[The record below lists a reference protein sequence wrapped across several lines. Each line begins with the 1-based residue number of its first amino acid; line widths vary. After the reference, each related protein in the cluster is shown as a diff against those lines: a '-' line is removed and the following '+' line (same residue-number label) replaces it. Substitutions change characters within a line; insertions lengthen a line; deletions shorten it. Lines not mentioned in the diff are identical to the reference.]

1 MDVNELKET
10 IREALREELL
20 ACGLL
25 AHTPA
30 DKAEAQEDFIF
41 LRRWRKFYDG
51 VVNKI
56 GSAVVLALASFV
68 IGLVAI
74 GFNIKFGG
82 GK

>member
-1 MDVNELKET
+1 MDANELKNT

-25 AHTPA
+25 ASTPA
-30 DKAEAQEDFIF
+30 EKAEAQEDFIF

-51 VVNKI
+51 VVNKV
-56 GSAVVLALASFV
+56 GSAVILATVSF
-68 IGLVAI
+68 ILGLIAL